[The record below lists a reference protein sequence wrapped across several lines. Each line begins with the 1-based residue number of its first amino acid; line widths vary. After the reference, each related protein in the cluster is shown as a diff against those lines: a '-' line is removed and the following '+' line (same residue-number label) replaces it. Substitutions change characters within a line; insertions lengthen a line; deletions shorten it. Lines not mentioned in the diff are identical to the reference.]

1 MPGSKPGA
9 LPLGDT
15 PILFWCSER
24 DSNSHIFRRQNLN
37 LVCLPIPP
45 SEHFGWGRRTRTLES
60 RDQNPPPYQLGYSP
74 ILFWCS
80 ERDSNSHTF
89 WRQNL
94 NLVCLPIPPSEHFW
108 LGYLD
113 SNQGVPVSK
122 TGALPLGDT
131 PICYFPFLILILSLF
146 FHLVNNYFYIFYLF
160 FKHLCKILLIRY
172 LSIFQLISIHLDIK
186 KVPCG
191 TLHNNLYAHS

>member
-9 LPLGDT
+9 LPLGYT

-108 LGYLD
+108 LGEKD
-113 SNQGVPVSK
+113 SNPRSRDQNPPPY
-122 TGALPLGDT
+122 LLGYP
-131 PICYFPFLILILSLF
+131 PIVYFPFLILILSLF
-146 FHLVNNYFYIFYLF
+146 FSLVNNYFNIFYLF
-160 FKHLCKILLIRY
+160 FNNLCEILLIENH
-172 LSIFQLISIHLDIK
+172 SIFQLILIYSGIK
-186 KVPCG
+186 KVPRG